1 MVAPMQSGVAEA
13 IDGVLNTFGPFVVPV
28 ALFAAGVVGYLFLLT
43 IGRAGVE
50 DDAPATDAHRS
61 SGERG
66 SSAREPATDGAD
78 TDESDRSE
86 DV

>member
-28 ALFAAGVVGYLFLLT
+28 ALFAAGVVGYLFLVT

-50 DDAPATDAHRS
+50 DDAPANDAGRS
-61 SGERG
+61 SDEGDERG
-66 SSAREPATDGAD
+66 SRGREAPSRDVD
-78 TDESDRSE
+78 DDSDEA
-86 DV
+86 

>member
-13 IDGVLNTFGPFVVPV
+13 IDGVINTFGPFVVPV

-50 DDAPATDAHRS
+50 DDA
-61 SGERG
+61 SGDTAERLVD
-66 SSAREPATDGAD
+66 EPGAAASKP
-78 TDESDRSE
+78 TSDEDDSDRSE
-86 DV
+86 DA

>member
-28 ALFAAGVVGYLFLLT
+28 ALFAAGVVGYLFLVT

-50 DDAPATDAHRS
+50 GDAPTDDAERLADERDSDARGLATDDA
-61 SGERG
+61 
-66 SSAREPATDGAD
+66 
-78 TDESDRSE
+78 DESNRSE
-86 DV
+86 DA